1 MSEKN
6 VSDKKGEGEKVY
18 CVDLLTRVEGE
29 GRFYLKV
36 KDGKVVESQLN
47 IFEAPRYFEA
57 LLRGRAIEEVPD
69 IVARICGICPV
80 AYQMSAVRALE
91 NALEIVPPSGI
102 RALRRLL
109 YCGEWI
115 ESHALHIFLLH
126 APDFLGYASAMAMA
140 VDHKAVVERGLRIK
154 KAGNALIA
162 LLGGRAIHP
171 VSVRVGGFSAAPERQ
186 TLLELRPTLK
196 MALDDALKTVQW
208 TAGFSFPAFEQDY
221 TFVCLDGKG
230 YPLEW
235 GDAVFI
241 SGQGSVP
248 VADFH
253 SRISESQVA
262 HSTALH
268 SRLKNGKHYLCG
280 PMARLNRHEQHLHPL
295 VLEALEALRKNG
307 FSLSVCNPY
316 QSIIIRALELVHA
329 LAEAVDII
337 DNYQRPDPAFVT
349 YTPKDA
355 VASGATEAPR
365 GLLYHRY
372 QIAKDGLVK
381 DATIIPPTSQNQA
394 QIEADLVS
402 AAPQL
407 LALDHEPATRL
418 CEQLIRSYD
427 PCISCATHFLRLDI
441 DRGQSSKGVGGEDN
455 CTG

>member
-1 MSEKN
+1 MSER
-6 VSDKKGEGEKVY
+6 VKVY
-18 CVDLLTRVEGE
+18 KVDLLTRVEGE

-36 KDGKVVESQLN
+36 KDKRVVESRLN
-47 IFEAPRYFEA
+47 IFESPRYFEA
-57 LLRGRAIEEVPD
+57 FLRGRAIEEVTD

-80 AYQMSAVRALE
+80 AYQMSAARALE
-91 NALEIVPPSGI
+91 NALGVVPGASI

-126 APDFLGYASAMAMA
+126 APDFLGYGSAMEMA
-140 VDHKAVVERGLRIK
+140 VDHKALVERGLRIK

-171 VSVRVGGFSAAPERQ
+171 VSVRLGGFTAVPSSRQ
-186 TLLELRPTLK
+186 LADFRPVLQGV
-196 MALDDALKTVQW
+196 LDDALEAVRW
-208 TAGFSFPAFEQDY
+208 SAGLSFPAFDQEY
-221 TFVCLDGKG
+221 TFVCLDHTE

-235 GDAVFI
+235 GDHIHI

-248 VADFH
+248 VGDFH
-253 SRISESQVA
+253 TQITESQVA

-268 SRLKNGKHYLCG
+268 SRSKDGRHYLCG
-280 PMARLNRHEQHLHPL
+280 PLARLNRHHQRLHP
-295 VLEALEALRKNG
+295 VALDALTKSGLALPVR
-307 FSLSVCNPY
+307 NPY
-316 QSIIIRALELVHA
+316 QSIVVRALEVVHA
-329 LAEAVDII
+329 LATALDII
-337 DNYQRPDPAFVT
+337 DNYRQPERPFADYVAR
-349 YTPKDA
+349 DA
-355 VASGATEAPR
+355 TAAGATEAPR

-372 QIAKDGLVK
+372 RIGGDGLVK

-402 AAPQL
+402 VAPQL
-407 LALDHEPATRL
+407 LALEHDRATHL

-441 DRGQSSKGVGGEDN
+441 DRGDSAHGINQ
-455 CTG
+455 